1 MDAYRHDPARTL
13 QQTICY
19 HHDGRGH
26 NWSVSVAW
34 GYTAQVY
41 PWAVPAHELEAPLQ
55 TFESLRKKTADGL
68 FVFNTRPWR
77 PDSACAR
84 PLTFFLSGVRNETA
98 AAAAAAT
105 VTEYTRHAVGK
116 PLEKECDMPGFRS
129 AAAVRT
135 VRVLAPKMDPSDW
148 HRVIDH

>member
-1 MDAYRHDPARTL
+1 VGLH
-13 QQTICY
+13 C
-19 HHDGRGH
+19 
-26 NWSVSVAW
+26 
-34 GYTAQVY
+34 
-41 PWAVPAHELEAPLQ
+41 ELEAPLQ

-98 AAAAAAT
+98 AAAAT
-105 VTEYTRHAVGK
+105 VT
-116 PLEKECDMPGFRS
+116 ECDMPGFRS